1 MEINDRLKEFVSHI
15 GLSERQFA
23 FKCGLSEGALRP
35 GKNLNG
41 TGLAKVKKTYP
52 ELNLYWV
59 LLGEGEMVMNSD
71 AVIRESG
78 VKKID
83 VTVDQI
89 ITEKINQLIDER
101 VGNVKELI
109 RELILSEMES
119 EIESVKKELAKGKN
133 ESAT

>member
-23 FKCGLSEGALRP
+23 FNCGLSEGALRP

-71 AVIRESG
+71 DIIRESG
-78 VKKID
+78 VNKTAI
-83 VTVDQI
+83 TVDQL
-89 ITEKINQLIDER
+89 ITEKINQIIEEK

-109 RELILSEMES
+109 RELIISEMEA
-119 EIESVKKELAKGKN
+119 EL
-133 ESAT
+133 ESAKKDLEKDKNGATT